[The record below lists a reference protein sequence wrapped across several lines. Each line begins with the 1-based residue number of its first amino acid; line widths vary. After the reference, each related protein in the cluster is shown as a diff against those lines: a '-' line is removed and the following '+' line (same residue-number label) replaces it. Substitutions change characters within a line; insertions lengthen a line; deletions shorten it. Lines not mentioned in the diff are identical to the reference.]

1 MIVVSSARRFFFLNL
16 TQLYYMNYAMKLDDW
31 NGTGES
37 ESEGVTE
44 EDLRVLSDA
53 VLVVVKGVTFHTH
66 LWANVKSII
75 SSALCLL
82 DNIIGIS
89 REICQF
95 KF

>member
-1 MIVVSSARRFFFLNL
+1 
-16 TQLYYMNYAMKLDDW
+16 MNYAMKLDDW

-66 LWANVKSII
+66 LWAKV
-75 SSALCLL
+75 
-82 DNIIGIS
+82 
-89 REICQF
+89 
-95 KF
+95 